1 MKTSHHLFLQFCGSP
16 VQKAPI
22 KEAIVSTLTIR
33 LICDL
38 LRFVY
43 SDWSTTWDLL
53 VCQVNCIFTTWAT
66 SRPTEMQEPARASL
80 LVRNFLARDDTV
92 MTYRPSYSSHTTTTR
107 FLSVSKYE
115 NNYERAN
122 SKRVEDVNSGNVFRR
137 GKNVGKLLSLLGL
150 LWRGRNK
157 YRGISTF
164 CPKRRKITE
173 TFCHT

>member
-1 MKTSHHLFLQFCGSP
+1 MKTCHHFFLQFCGSP

-22 KEAIVSTLTIR
+22 KEAIVPTLPIR

-66 SRPTEMQEPARASL
+66 LRPPEMQEPARASL

-92 MTYRPSYSSHTTTTR
+92 MTYQPSYLSHTTTTR

-115 NNYERAN
+115 NNYERAS
-122 SKRVEDVNSGNVFRR
+122 SKRVGDVNSENVFRR
-137 GKNVGKLLSLLGL
+137 GKNFGKLVDK
-150 LWRGRNK
+150 RGK
-157 YRGISTF
+157 DIL
-164 CPKRRKITE
+164 
-173 TFCHT
+173 

>member
-1 MKTSHHLFLQFCGSP
+1 MKTCHHFFLQFCGSP

-22 KEAIVSTLTIR
+22 KEAIVPTLPIR

-66 SRPTEMQEPARASL
+66 LRPPEMQEPARASL

-92 MTYRPSYSSHTTTTR
+92 MTYQPSYLSHTTTTR

-115 NNYERAN
+115 NNYEKAS
-122 SKRVEDVNSGNVFRR
+122 SKRVGDVNSENVFRR
-137 GKNVGKLLSLLGL
+137 GKNVGKLVDK
-150 LWRGRNK
+150 RGED
-157 YRGISTF
+157 IL
-164 CPKRRKITE
+164 
-173 TFCHT
+173 

>member
-1 MKTSHHLFLQFCGSP
+1 MKTCHHFFLQFCGSP

-22 KEAIVSTLTIR
+22 KEAIVPTLPIR

-38 LRFVY
+38 LHFVY

-66 SRPTEMQEPARASL
+66 LRPPEMQEPARASL

-92 MTYRPSYSSHTTTTR
+92 MTYQPSYLSHTTTTR

-115 NNYERAN
+115 NNYERAS
-122 SKRVEDVNSGNVFRR
+122 SKRVGDVNSENVFRR
-137 GKNVGKLLSLLGL
+137 GKNFGKLVDK
-150 LWRGRNK
+150 RGK
-157 YRGISTF
+157 DIL
-164 CPKRRKITE
+164 
-173 TFCHT
+173 